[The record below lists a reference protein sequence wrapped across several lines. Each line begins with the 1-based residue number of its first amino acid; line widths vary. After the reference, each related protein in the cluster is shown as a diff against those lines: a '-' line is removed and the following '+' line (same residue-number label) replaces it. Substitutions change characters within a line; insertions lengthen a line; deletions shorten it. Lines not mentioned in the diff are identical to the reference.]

1 MKHYR
6 KRIADQ
12 ILMDK
17 LESKGAVLIEGSK
30 WCGKTTTAT
39 QIARSI
45 LYMQDPVKKKQN
57 LIMAELDP
65 ALLLEGDTPRLIDEW
80 QLAPQLWDAVRS
92 EVDKR
97 DEFNQFVLTGSSVP
111 ISDMTTSHS
120 GTGRISRMVMR
131 PMTLFESGDSDGSVS
146 LGELFKDYGELVKS
160 SGDLVR
166 DGDLFKGQKEL
177 AVKSRL
183 DVRKIAYL
191 ICRGGW
197 PKAIGQS
204 DKIALKQAYD
214 YYDAVVLS
222 DISRADGV
230 IRNPQRVK
238 LLMRSFSRFIA
249 SDGKVSSIRKD
260 MSYND
265 TDSLDENTIYSYI
278 NALKQIFVVED
289 LPAWSPNLR
298 SKTAIRTSDTRHFV
312 DPSIAVAAL
321 GIGPSD
327 LLDDLSTMGLFFE
340 SMCIRDLRVFAEA
353 LDGTVYHYR
362 DKLGLEC
369 DAVVHLR
376 NGSYAL
382 VEVKLGGSEIDDA
395 ARNLLSLKSKI
406 DTDRMKAPS
415 FLMILT
421 GTEFGYKREDGVY
434 IVPIGCLKD

>member
-1 MKHYR
+1 MKNYL

-12 ILMDK
+12 ILHDK

-39 QIARSI
+39 QIAKSI
-45 LYMQDPVKKKQN
+45 LYMQDPAKKKQN
-57 LIMAELDP
+57 LLMAEIEP
-65 ALLLEGDTPRLIDEW
+65 AILLEGATPRLIDEW
-80 QLAPQLWDAVRS
+80 QLAPQLWDAIRF

-111 ISDMTTSHS
+111 FDDMTTSHS

-131 PMTLFESGDSDGSVS
+131 PMTLYESGDSNGSIS
-146 LGELFKDYGELVKS
+146 LLELFRGNEDLTAKS
-160 SGDLVR
+160 EIDFR
-166 DGDLFKGQKEL
+166 Q
-177 AVKSRL
+177 
-183 DVRKIAYL
+183 IAYL

-204 DKIALKQAYD
+204 EKIALKQAYD
-214 YYDAVVLS
+214 YYDAVVES
-222 DISRADGV
+222 DISFADGV
-230 IRNPQRVK
+230 TRDPQRVK
-238 LLMRSFSRFIA
+238 LLMCSYSRFIA
-249 SDGKVSSIRKD
+249 SDGTVANIKKD
-260 MSYND
+260 MSSND
-265 TDSLDENTIYSYI
+265 TDSLDEKTIYSYV
-278 NALKQIFVVED
+278 NALKRIFVVED

-298 SKTAIRTSDTRHFV
+298 SKTAIRTSATRHFV

-321 GIGPSD
+321 GIGPND
-327 LLDDLSTMGLFFE
+327 LLNDLNTMGLFFE

-362 DKLGLEC
+362 DKSGLEC

-382 VEVKLGGSEIDDA
+382 VEVKLGGSGIDEA
-395 ARNLLSLKSKI
+395 AQNLLSLKNKI

-415 FLMILT
+415 FLMVLT
-421 GTEFGYKREDGVY
+421 GTEFAYKREDGVY

>member
-6 KRIADQ
+6 KRIVDQ
-12 ILMDK
+12 ILQDK

-57 LIMAELDP
+57 IIMAELEP
-65 ALLLEGDTPRLIDEW
+65 ALLLAGDTPRLIDEW
-80 QLAPQLWDAVRS
+80 QLAPQLWDAVRF

-111 ISDMTTSHS
+111 IDDMATSHS

-146 LGELFKDYGELVKS
+146 LGELFKGHWELVKDH
-160 SGDLVR
+160 GALVENP
-166 DGDLFKGQKEL
+166 KGL
-177 AVKSRL
+177 AVKSKL
-183 DVRKIAYL
+183 DISKIAYL

-197 PKAIGQS
+197 PKALGQS

-214 YYDAVVLS
+214 YYDSVVLS

-249 SDGKVSSIRKD
+249 SDGKISNIRKD

-265 TDSLDENTIYSYI
+265 TDSLDEDTIYSYI
-278 NALKQIFVVED
+278 NALKRIFVVED

-321 GIGPSD
+321 GIGPND

-382 VEVKLGGSEIDDA
+382 IEVKLGGSEIDDA
-395 ARNLLSLKSKI
+395 ARNLIALSSKI